1 LQLGRLQKIEPQLID
16 LGYQIIAISPDTPER
31 MNKYVKK
38 KEYKYR
44 LLSDSKM
51 NAAKAFG
58 IAFRVDDKT
67 YGKLKLF
74 TIDLEKKS
82 GEPHHFLPV
91 PSVFVLGKDGIIKF
105 EYVNPDYKVRIEEEK
120 LLEEARKALSGK

>member
-16 LGYQIIAISPDTPER
+16 LGYQIIAISPDNPEK

-51 NAAKAFG
+51 IAAKAFG

-67 YGKLKLF
+67 YRKLKLF

-82 GEPHHFLPV
+82 GEPHHLLPV

-105 EYVNPDYKVRIEEEK
+105 EYVNPDYKVRLEEEK
-120 LLEEARKALSGK
+120 LLEEARKALTFK